1 MKSIKIW
8 KVILAI
14 VLVAGLSSF
23 AGVQVASANNRSG
36 ADVIFTKWV
45 TAEAPVSPS
54 IADMAGV
61 VSGDAGA
68 GLFAGDV
75 LKLSNSSDGN
85 TTYVTALYHINGG
98 KHPFTAR
105 LDVTQDNT
113 KGTAVLKGKV
123 TDGWMK
129 GARVSGSYQVIY
141 PSGVINSQT
150 GGPFSNYV
158 FQGTLHI
165 QRSR

>member
-1 MKSIKIW
+1 MKNIKIW
-8 KVILAI
+8 KVILAL

-23 AGVQVASANNRSG
+23 AGVQVASANSRSG

-45 TAEAPVSPS
+45 TADTPVSPA
-54 IADMAGV
+54 IAEMAGV

-68 GLFAGDV
+68 GLLAGDV
-75 LKLSNSSDGN
+75 LALSTSSNGN

-105 LDVTQDNT
+105 LEVTQDNT
-113 KGTAVLKGKV
+113 KGTGVLKGKV

-129 GARVSGSYQVIY
+129 GAKVSGNYQVIY
-141 PSGVINSQT
+141 PSGITNSQT
-150 GGPFSNYV
+150 GGPFSDYC

-165 QRSR
+165 QK

>member
-1 MKSIKIW
+1 MKNIKIW
-8 KVILAI
+8 KVILAL

-45 TAEAPVSPS
+45 TAEAPVSPVL
-54 IADMAGV
+54 ANMAGV

-68 GLFAGDV
+68 GQFVGEV
-75 LKLSNSSDGN
+75 LEFINPPPAPTS
-85 TTYVTALYHINGG
+85 TITALYHIKGG
-98 KHPFTAR
+98 KHQFTAR
-105 LDVTQDNT
+105 LEVTQDNT

-141 PSGVINSQT
+141 PSGIKNSQT
-150 GGPFSNYV
+150 GGPFSDYC

-165 QRSR
+165 QK

>member
-1 MKSIKIW
+1 MKNIKIW
-8 KVILAI
+8 KVILAL

-45 TAEAPVSPS
+45 TADPPVSPYL
-54 IADMAGV
+54 AKMAGV

-68 GLFAGDV
+68 GLFDGDV
-75 LKLSNSSDGN
+75 LTLSTSSNGN

-98 KHPFTAR
+98 THQFTAR
-105 LDVTQDNT
+105 LNVTQDNT
-113 KGTAVLKGKV
+113 KGTAVIKGVV
-123 TDGWMK
+123 TDGWKK

-141 PSGVINSQT
+141 PSGITNSIT
-150 GGPFSNYV
+150 GGPFSNYA

-165 QRSR
+165 QR